1 MTVGDHVGVTV
12 KSHWFRI
19 PAQSLINNMT
29 LGKFVN
35 LAKTWFLENV
45 KNNT

>member
-1 MTVGDHVGVTV
+1 MSKHEGVTV
-12 KSHWFRI
+12 KSHWFEI
-19 PAQSLINNMT
+19 LAQSLFNYVT
-29 LGKFVN
+29 LAKFVN